1 MGSSIV
7 RIVILA
13 SGAAVVQ
20 HWSHPGDNVGGYKLR
35 LRHAPRT
42 RPLIAK
48 ATNGRPMSM
57 KTSGQGFVSKAEKAE
72 IVEYSTKRNA
82 NQQTIAIFKPA
93 PAFVALS
100 RSIIH
105 ASA

>member
-20 HWSHPGDNVGGYKLR
+20 RWSHPDNVRGYNLR

-57 KTSGQGFVSKAEKAE
+57 KTSGQGFVSKAENAE

-93 PAFVALS
+93 TAFVAFS
-100 RSIIH
+100 WSISH